1 MRIATIIMA
10 ILITT
15 LALSARDAVAEDEI
29 YRWVDKNGV
38 PHFSDRPADHTRS
51 EKVTVPPSKVGTVEP
66 ATQTQHNDSDQAAEP
81 QPSYAQQ
88 IRDDRAEK
96 RTGAKENAKIIAE
109 ACAQRRKIVS
119 QLEPSPRGIIRY
131 EDGTVS
137 RMDDNE
143 RLEMLGEAKTY
154 IAANC
159 DK

>member
-10 ILITT
+10 IFITT
-15 LALSARDAVAEDEI
+15 LALSARDAAAENEI

-38 PHFSDRPADHTRS
+38 AHFSDMPPDRTVS
-51 EKVTVPPSKVGTVEP
+51 EQVTLPQSKVGTIAP
-66 ATQTQHNDSDQAAEP
+66 ATQTQPEP

-88 IRDDRAEK
+88 IRDERAEK
-96 RTGAKENAKIIAE
+96 RLVSKENEKIIAE
-109 ACAQRRKIVS
+109 ACAQRRKLVS
-119 QLEPSPRGIIRY
+119 QLEPSPRVIIRY
-131 EDGTVS
+131 EDGKVS

-143 RLEMLGEAKTY
+143 RLEMLAEAKTY